1 MNGSFNTEGVQVV
14 WDSTSIGLAQTCLR
28 KYQYKLIEGWSSPNL
43 SVHLRFGAHYATA
56 LEHYYKHVAL
66 GMTEEDA
73 LVEVVREALEDT
85 WDRPD
90 CETCGGMGQLL
101 IHPEGVPFSQSL
113 ADMETCE
120 ICAGCGKQG
129 VGTGEAWNSM
139 HNLKTRETLIRSI
152 VWYFDHFK
160 DDPAPVHILADGKPA
175 VEHSFAIPVDNGI
188 TFTGHI
194 DRLVDYAGHPYVMD
208 QKTSGSTIGP
218 YFFHQFNP
226 NVQMSMYTFAGQVS
240 LGVPVKGVIIDAA
253 QIAVGFT
260 RFERN
265 FTMRTEDQLEEWYDT
280 SMYWI
285 EQAQKAARE
294 NFFPMNTS
302 SCGNYGGCEF
312 RDICAKSPSVR
323 KQFLEGNFVRN
334 DPWDPSA
341 RR

>member
-1 MNGSFNTEGVQVV
+1 MNGSFSPEGVQVV
-14 WDSTSIGLAQTCLR
+14 WDSTSIGLAKTCLK
-28 KYQYKLIEGWSSPNL
+28 KYQYKLIEGWSNPNL
-43 SVHLRFGAHYATA
+43 SVHLRFGQHYASA

-66 GMTEEDA
+66 GMSEEDA
-73 LVEVVREALEDT
+73 VVEVVWEALRDT

-90 CETCGGMGQLL
+90 PYAGVTDQNSAEVEARIARGQ
-101 IHPEGVPFSQSL
+101 IGEGAP
-113 ADMETCE
+113 
-120 ICAGCGKQG
+120 
-129 VGTGEAWNSM
+129 WNSM
-139 HNLKTRETLIRSI
+139 HNIKTRETLIRSI
-152 VWYFDHFK
+152 VWYLDHFK

-175 VEHSFAIPVDNGI
+175 VEYSFAIPVDNGI
-188 TFTGHI
+188 TFTGHL

-218 YFFHQFNP
+218 SFFDQFNP
-226 NVQMSMYTFAGQVS
+226 NIQMSMYTFAGQVA

-265 FTMRTEDQLEEWYDT
+265 FTMRTEDQLEEWYENV
-280 SMYWI
+280 MYTI
-285 EQAQKAARE
+285 AEAQRATR
-294 NFFPMNTS
+294 NGFFPMNEA

-312 RDICAKSPSVR
+312 RHICSKSPRVR
-323 KQFLEGNFVRN
+323 EQFLSSNFVKN